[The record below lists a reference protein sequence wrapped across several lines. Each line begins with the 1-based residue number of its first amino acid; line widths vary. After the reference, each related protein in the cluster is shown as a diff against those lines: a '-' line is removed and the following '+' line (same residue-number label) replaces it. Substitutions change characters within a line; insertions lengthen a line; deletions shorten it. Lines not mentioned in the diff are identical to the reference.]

1 VQIGTSTFHRNT
13 PDNIVGG
20 FLDLGGNTGLP

>member
-1 VQIGTSTFHRNT
+1 VNVGTSMFFANR

-20 FLDLGGNTGLP
+20 YNDLGGNTGLP